1 VLIFDKFLQPDQPAL
16 LRRLLSP
23 AIRHVATRLDVVF
36 EEVLAHTPTLTLE
49 SNQPALASG
58 WFRLIR
64 LKKI

>member
-1 VLIFDKFLQPDQPAL
+1 VLIFDKFLRPKQRAT
-16 LRRLLSP
+16 LRRLINRLL
-23 AIRHVATRLDVVF
+23 RHVATRLDVVF
-36 EEVLAHTPTLTLE
+36 EEVLARTPELVLE